1 MSVEPLRE
9 FLKFPEPRFL
19 LLCLVKHTMDI
30 CDSSSNSCFSSE
42 GELDCD
48 CAGVSFPR
56 PEESPSLFSLKLTSF
71 WQTKGDFSSPV
82 REHRPEEWFAYRALS
97 ALPEEIKSSELLAF
111 AERVGE
117 GIAICR
123 CEVCD
128 GRVLTE
134 GLFWSRAPFQSFDTT
149 MFFGSCFVTFSA
161 KLA

>member
-1 MSVEPLRE
+1 MRLFCIVGMSVEPLRV
-9 FLKFPEPRFL
+9 FLKFSEPRFL
-19 LLCLVKHTMDI
+19 LLCLVKHTMDV

-42 GELDCD
+42 GESDCD

-82 REHRPEEWFAYRALS
+82 REHLPKEWFAYRALS
-97 ALPEEIKSSELLAF
+97 ALPE
-111 AERVGE
+111 
-117 GIAICR
+117 
-123 CEVCD
+123 
-128 GRVLTE
+128 VLTE
-134 GLFWSRAPFQSFDTT
+134 GRFWSRAPFQSFDTT